1 MIDVY
6 VSARRNTAA
15 AREFF
20 ERALRAHRRPRVVVT
35 DKARALLAVI
45 DELLVGV
52 GHDTSRYSSSR
63 IEWTTVG

>member
-15 AREFF
+15 ARELF
-20 ERALRAHRRPRVVVT
+20 ERALRAHCRPRVVVT